1 MVLQVLAE
9 CAAHPGDAGRV
20 QGADL
25 GQVRAH
31 CAGECRVGIFWAG
44 GSIKS
49 VCVCCLKE
57 VYKALLADAQTS
69 VEAIV
74 TEQEDADRAETSVLF
89 DLCVLAE
96 LGKLIFE

>member
-1 MVLQVLAE
+1 
-9 CAAHPGDAGRV
+9 
-20 QGADL
+20 
-25 GQVRAH
+25 
-31 CAGECRVGIFWAG
+31 
-44 GSIKS
+44 
-49 VCVCCLKE
+49 LKE

-96 LGKLIFE
+96 LGKLIFEW